1 MTWYRFLSNA
11 PPGLILLLYRNRWF
25 APPATFHQPSGLRQ
39 EAKNPAGRGERH
51 RLLNVGRF
59 HPKYHRPMARLHEYQ
74 GKAILAANGFK
85 IPHGRAASTADDAVA
100 AAKELAADRKATE
113 VVIKIQAWTTG
124 RAGIGGVAFAKKP
137 DEVRPHATRMLAMKV
152 GQFPVEAVLVEEKI
166 DIEREFFLSFAIDDA
181 ARAPVIIFAT
191 GGGSG
196 IEERAASTRRIACD
210 VKSGPLDLAVT
221 QAVGSCGLAPAHA
234 KQLAGSIQKLFV
246 AARSVEARSLEIN
259 PLVLTKDG
267 QFVAADCRI
276 TIDDY
281 AVARHPELKIE
292 IAREFDHP
300 PTELE
305 RVAYAVEQSDHR
317 GTFYFA
323 QLATGAPKESKG
335 LVGFHGAGGGG
346 SMMSMDAIVNAG
358 FTIANFTD
366 TSGNPS
372 ASKVYRASRII
383 LAQPGLVGYFGSGS
397 GVASQEQYWSAYGL
411 AKAFWELDLDIPA
424 VIRLGGN
431 TEDRAVDIL
440 RRMSGLLRA
449 PVEGYRK
456 TDAPAMIAGRF
467 AELVAGAGGTKWKP
481 HAPRVPKFVKD
492 PSATM
497 LPVKNGRVWIDNTKW
512 SEIGR
517 AVETQSSGLIID
529 HTGKPAISLAS
540 EEFANKDS
548 ELLACDVE
556 CRLAGVEGFYLELD
570 IPGLDELIGDTG

>member
-1 MTWYRFLSNA
+1 
-11 PPGLILLLYRNRWF
+11 
-25 APPATFHQPSGLRQ
+25 
-39 EAKNPAGRGERH
+39 
-51 RLLNVGRF
+51 
-59 HPKYHRPMARLHEYQ
+59 MARLHEYQ

-85 IPHGRAASTADDAVA
+85 IPRGRAGSTADEAVA
-100 AAKELAADRKATE
+100 AAKELGGE
-113 VVIKIQAWTTG
+113 VVVKIQAWTTG

-137 DEVRPHATRMLAMKV
+137 QEVRTHAERMLAMKV

-181 ARAPVIIFAT
+181 TRAPIIIFA
-191 GGGSG
+191 GGGGTG
-196 IEERAASTRRIACD
+196 IEERAASTRRIPCD
-210 VKSGPLDLAVT
+210 VIRGPLNSAVDE
-221 QAVGSCGLAPAHA
+221 AVRSCGLSTSTA
-234 KQLAGSIQKLFV
+234 KKLNEAIRKLFD

-259 PLVLTKDG
+259 PLVLTKTG
-267 QFVAADCRI
+267 EFVAADCRI

-281 AVARHPELKIE
+281 AVARQPKLGIE

-300 PTELE
+300 PTALE
-305 RVAYAVEQSDHR
+305 RVAYAVEQNDHR

-323 QLATGAPKESKG
+323 QLATVASKESKG

-372 ASKVYRASRII
+372 AAKVYRAARII
-383 LAQPGLVGYFGSGS
+383 LAQPDLIGYFGSGS

-411 AKAFWELDLDIPA
+411 AKEFWELDLDIPA

-440 RRMSGLLRA
+440 HRMSKLLRT

-456 TDAPAMIAGRF
+456 SDTPASIAARF
-467 AELVAGAGGTKWKP
+467 VELVTTAKGTTWKP
-481 HAPRVPKFVKD
+481 RLPRAPKFVKD
-492 PSATM
+492 PSATK
-497 LPVKNGRVWIDNTKW
+497 LTVKNGRIWIDTVQW
-512 SEIGR
+512 TQIR
-517 AVETQSSGLIID
+517 AVVETHSAGLIID
-529 HTGKPAISLAS
+529 RDGAPRIALPN
-540 EEFANKDS
+540 EEFATKDS

-556 CRLAGVEGFYLELD
+556 CRLSGIEGFYLELD
-570 IPGLDELIGDTG
+570 VLGLDELVGGAH

>member
-1 MTWYRFLSNA
+1 
-11 PPGLILLLYRNRWF
+11 
-25 APPATFHQPSGLRQ
+25 
-39 EAKNPAGRGERH
+39 
-51 RLLNVGRF
+51 
-59 HPKYHRPMARLHEYQ
+59 MARLHEYQ
-74 GKAILAANGFK
+74 GKAILGGNGFK
-85 IPHGRAASTADDAVA
+85 VPRGRSARTAEEAMA
-100 AAKELAADRKATE
+100 AAADVGGE

-137 DEVRPHATRMLAMKV
+137 DEVRAHATRMLAMKV

-166 DIEREFFLSFAIDDA
+166 GIAREFFLSFAIDDA
-181 ARAPVIIFAT
+181 ARAPMIIFAA
-191 GGGSG
+191 GGGTG
-196 IEERAASTRRIACD
+196 IEERAASTRRIPCD
-210 VKSGPLDLAVT
+210 VNRGPLDSTVNEAVASSGLSPKQAT
-221 QAVGSCGLAPAHA
+221 QLGE
-234 KQLAGSIQKLFV
+234 SIRKLFD

-259 PLVLTKDG
+259 PLVLTKSG
-267 QFVAADCRI
+267 EFIAADCRI

-281 AVARHPELKIE
+281 AVARHPELGIE

-300 PTELE
+300 PTALE
-305 RVAYAVEQSDHR
+305 RVAYAVEQNDHR

-323 QLATGAPKESKG
+323 QLATAAPKGSKG

-372 ASKVYRASRII
+372 ASKVYRAARII
-383 LAQPGLVGYFGSGS
+383 LAQPELVGYFGSGS

-440 RRMSGLLRA
+440 HRMSKLLRA

-456 TDAPAMIAGRF
+456 TDTPAMIATRF
-467 AELVAGAGGTKWKP
+467 AELVDSAAGMKWKP
-481 HAPRVPKFVKD
+481 RIPRAPHFIKD
-492 PSATM
+492 SSVVS
-497 LPVKNGRVWIDNTKW
+497 LPVKNGSVWIDTEHW
-512 SEIGR
+512 PQIRG
-517 AVETQSSGLIID
+517 AIETHSGGLIVD
-529 HTGKPAISLAS
+529 REGVPVPSLAD
-540 EEFANKDS
+540 EEFATKDS

-556 CRLAGVEGFYLELD
+556 CRLAGIEGFYLELD
-570 IPGLDELIGDTG
+570 IPELNELIGGAR

>member
-1 MTWYRFLSNA
+1 
-11 PPGLILLLYRNRWF
+11 
-25 APPATFHQPSGLRQ
+25 
-39 EAKNPAGRGERH
+39 
-51 RLLNVGRF
+51 
-59 HPKYHRPMARLHEYQ
+59 MARLHEYQ

-85 IPHGRAASTADDAVA
+85 IPRGSPARTAEEAVA
-100 AAKELAADRKATE
+100 AAAKLGGE
-113 VVIKIQAWTTG
+113 VVIKIQVWTTG

-137 DEVRPHATRMLAMKV
+137 DEVHEHAERMLAMKV

-166 DIEREFFLSFAIDDA
+166 DIDREFFLSFAIDDG
-181 ARAPVIIFAT
+181 ARAPIIIFAA

-196 IEERAASTRRIACD
+196 IEERAAATRRIPCD
-210 VKSGPLDLAVT
+210 VNRGLLDSAVDE
-221 QAVGSCGLAPAHA
+221 AVASCELSATNA
-234 KQLAGSIQKLFV
+234 KQLNESIRKLFA

-259 PLVLTKDG
+259 PLVLTKNG
-267 QFVAADCRI
+267 EFVAADCRI

-281 AVARHPELKIE
+281 AVTRRPELGIE

-300 PTELE
+300 PTPLE
-305 RVAYAVEQSDHR
+305 RIAYAVEQNDHR

-323 QLATGAPKESKG
+323 QLATAAPKNSKG

-372 ASKVYRASRII
+372 ASKVYRAARII
-383 LAQPGLVGYFGSGS
+383 LAQPNLVGYFGSGS

-440 RRMSGLLRA
+440 HRMSELLRA

-456 TDAPAMIAGRF
+456 TDAPAMIAERF
-467 AELVAGAGGTKWKP
+467 AELVEGGSEKKWKP
-481 HAPRVPKFVKD
+481 RPPRLPEFVKG
-492 PSATM
+492 PSAAQVA
-497 LPVKNGRVWIDNTKW
+497 VKHGRVWIDTALW
-512 SEIGR
+512 PEIR
-517 AVETQSSGLIID
+517 AAVETHSAGLIID
-529 HTGKPAISLAS
+529 REGAPARSLS
-540 EEFANKDS
+540 EEEFATKDS

-556 CRLAGVEGFYLELD
+556 CRLAGIEGFYLELD
-570 IPGLDELIGDTG
+570 IPGLNDLIGGAH